1 MRSQLFL
8 KTLNCLKYG
17 KNDQRVTLEPLMRK
31 HKTGSAKHGGIVQI
45 AHQLVYTIGK
55 TVLFICNNGVLYGFT
70 HFYYMVNILKTSQ
83 IIKGRPDMLYA
94 FLTYMGVDFR
104 GPATF
109 MPQQFLNI
117 PQICPALQQMG
128 GIRVP

>member
-1 MRSQLFL
+1 MSALSCHKAKFFLVSIYHYRICLFVCHFY
-8 KTLNCLKYG
+8 TCC
-17 KNDQRVTLEPLMRK
+17 
-31 HKTGSAKHGGIVQI
+31 
-45 AHQLVYTIGK
+45 QLVYTIGK

>member
-1 MRSQLFL
+1 MPLVFCFYISRPGYLFNAPF
-8 KTLNCLKYG
+8 NC
-17 KNDQRVTLEPLMRK
+17 
-31 HKTGSAKHGGIVQI
+31 A
-45 AHQLVYTIGK
+45 QLVYTIGK
-55 TVLFICNNGVLYGFT
+55 TVLFICNNGVLYGFI

-104 GPATF
+104 GPAAF
-109 MPQQFLNI
+109 MPKQFLNI